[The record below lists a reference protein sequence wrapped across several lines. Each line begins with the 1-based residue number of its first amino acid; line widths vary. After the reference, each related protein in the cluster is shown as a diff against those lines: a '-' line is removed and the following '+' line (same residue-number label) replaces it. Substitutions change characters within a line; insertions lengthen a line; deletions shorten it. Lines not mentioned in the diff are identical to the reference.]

1 MTFDKIGKTFD
12 YIIHAVNW
20 TLNYACF
27 TRLLNSVPMSF
38 VNSSLNIGLTTRSL
52 NNNQHNV
59 REEILQCVRIRPHSS
74 SLTTMENS
82 TRNIHQPVQTCCIE
96 KEKEGNMGIAKL
108 FALHATAKD
117 RK

>member
-59 REEILQCVRIRPHSS
+59 REKILQCVRIRPHSS

-96 KEKEGNMGIAKL
+96 KEKEGNNGNCKAICV
-108 FALHATAKD
+108 TRN
-117 RK
+117 RKR